1 MTTNTTI
8 ELDHLMW
15 GAPSLEEGVAE
26 AERLF
31 GVAPAPGGVH
41 PGLGTQNALL
51 SLGDRVYLEIIA
63 PDPAQNLAGTFGE
76 RIAGLS
82 ECGLITWAAQASG
95 LAGIAGRAAEMA
107 VTARG
112 PVPTERLTP
121 DGDLL
126 KWELLFLGGHQ
137 FPGLVP
143 FFIDWLD
150 TPHPATT
157 NPVAGRFAS
166 LEISTP
172 DAEELTVFFNGLGM
186 SVPVQ
191 AAETVDISAVI
202 ETDNGEVRLSKA
214 SGTDGW
220 TL

>member
-1 MTTNTTI
+1 MTI

-15 GAPSLEEGVAE
+15 GAPTLEAGIAE

-51 SLGDRVYLEIIA
+51 SLGERYYLEIIA
-63 PDPAQNLAGTFGE
+63 PDPKQDLNGTFGE
-76 RIAGLS
+76 RLAGLGG
-82 ECGLITWAAQASG
+82 CGLITWAAAAPG
-95 LAGIAGRAAEMA
+95 LAVLAERAAALEI
-107 VTARG
+107 TARG
-112 PVPTERLTP
+112 PTATERRTP

-126 KWELLFLGGHQ
+126 RWELLVLGGHR

-143 FFIDWLD
+143 FFIDWLE

-157 NPVAGRFAS
+157 NPVAGQYRG
-166 LEISTP
+166 LEIRTP
-172 DAEELTVFFNGLGM
+172 DAAALNEIFAGLGIAM
-186 SVPVQ
+186 SAKQ
-191 AAETVDISAVI
+191 ADAVDLTAII
-202 ETDNGEVRLSKA
+202 ETANGEIRLGKA
-214 SGTDGW
+214 PGTDGW

>member
-1 MTTNTTI
+1 M
-8 ELDHLMW
+8 
-15 GAPSLEEGVAE
+15 AE

-31 GVAPAPGGVH
+31 GVAAAPGGVH

-63 PDPAQNLAGTFGE
+63 PEPAQNLEGTFGE
-76 RIAGLS
+76 RIAGLDG
-82 ECGLITWAAQASG
+82 CGLITWAAQASG
-95 LAGIAGRAAEMA
+95 LAEIAGRAAEMA

-112 PVPTERLTP
+112 PVPTERRTP

-126 KWELLFLGGHQ
+126 KWELLFLGGHP

-143 FFIDWLD
+143 FFIDWLE

-157 NPVAGRFAS
+157 NPPAGTFVS

-172 DAEELTVFFNGLGM
+172 KAAELKAFFAGLGM
-186 SVPVQ
+186 SVPVT
-191 AAETVDISAVI
+191 ASAEEDISAVI
-202 ETDNGEVRLSKA
+202 ETDRGEVRLTKA
-214 SGTDGW
+214 PGTDGW
-220 TL
+220 SL